1 MATLWSNTDIP
12 QKTHK
17 KLFWGEYRYRL
28 EAVSNSFQLLMG
40 TASLADKP
48 TKVQDQ
54 IERRIRITN
63 LTYRGQL
70 RGLGGWSPN
79 NADVGLLADFIADIK
94 KFKFTVEYRRIRV
107 FANTEAEINEAISL
121 FYKHANAFEP
131 VTLCSVSVP
140 DPMYANL
147 IRSGVEF
154 STVKEFSHKVVLRDR
169 RLGTQVKQQILGY
182 LDGLGDVVKVTPAV
196 RRNLEGPSVWS
207 VSVWFRTKDPSI
219 ISFLE
224 LMSPGIVSKCVE
236 VIATE

>member
-1 MATLWSNTDIP
+1 M
-12 QKTHK
+12 
-17 KLFWGEYRYRL
+17 YRYRL
-28 EAVSNSFQLLMG
+28 EAISNSFQLLMG

-94 KFKFTVEYRRIRV
+94 KFKFTVEYQRIRI

-121 FYKHANAFEP
+121 FYKHANAFDR
-131 VTLCSVSVP
+131 VTLCSVSAP
-140 DPMYANL
+140 DPQYEKLM
-147 IRSGVEF
+147 SPDVEF
-154 STVKEFSHKVVLRDR
+154 STIKDYSHKVVLRDR
-169 RLGTQVKQQILGY
+169 KLGTQVKRQILGY
-182 LDGLGDVVKVTPAV
+182 LDGLGDVVKLTPAV
-196 RRNLEGPSVWS
+196 RRNFESPGVWS
-207 VSVWFRTKDPSI
+207 IAAWFRTKDHSI